1 MHETTSLHVE
11 RFESSDLKAELSVCN
26 FVIGRQGV
34 IDFPCKICYN
44 LYLFAENR
52 NII

>member
-34 IDFPCKICYN
+34 MRD
-44 LYLFAENR
+44 LL
-52 NII
+52 

>member
-11 RFESSDLKAELSVCN
+11 RFESSDLKAELSVE
-26 FVIGRQGV
+26 
-34 IDFPCKICYN
+34 ICYN
-44 LYLFAENR
+44 LYSFVENR